1 LNRLA
6 DNAAASN
13 NGWCVYL
20 FHGIDNDGGY
30 SPVSTATLQG
40 CVDYMDK
47 NRQKFWIESFGNVI
61 RYIRE
66 RNAVSIEEI
75 AATPDSI
82 TLRVSDMLDDSI
94 FNYPLSIRRRLPEGW
109 RDADVF
115 QAGNRMVSGIRDSSG
130 ATYVIFDAVPD
141 GGTVSISKNASGTGK
156 HAYAVIS
163 PGNRTALRFTIN
175 AAPFALSVGTG
186 PRVEISLFT
195 SAGAMIERST
205 VYRHG
210 CGNGVTTVPAF
221 STTPGMC
228 IVRVGDDVSTVIR
241 TCVVR

>member
-1 LNRLA
+1 MNRLA

-75 AATPDSI
+75 AATTGTSERAKAHALQKPI
-82 TLRVSDMLDDSI
+82 DD
-94 FNYPLSIRRRLPEGW
+94 PCWP
-109 RDADVF
+109 
-115 QAGNRMVSGIRDSSG
+115 QAVL
-130 ATYVIFDAVPD
+130 V
-141 GGTVSISKNASGTGK
+141 
-156 HAYAVIS
+156 
-163 PGNRTALRFTIN
+163 L
-175 AAPFALSVGTG
+175 
-186 PRVEISLFT
+186 
-195 SAGAMIERST
+195 
-205 VYRHG
+205 
-210 CGNGVTTVPAF
+210 
-221 STTPGMC
+221 
-228 IVRVGDDVSTVIR
+228 
-241 TCVVR
+241 